1 MLDHKDSPYIRCIGF
16 LYLRYAGKPDHLW
29 SWISRYVV
37 SDDEVFQVQA
47 SSSAAEMTMGEYICQ
62 LFGELEYYGTRLPR
76 LPTDVERDLKVRLL
90 HAKKVEERAK
100 HHAACVRSM
109 DYFQRLGSKVRALYE
124 DEQNPIRWYDAVIDR
139 VITTDPETGEA
150 LKRPR
155 FVVTFPEY
163 GNTETVSLGEIDM
176 TGGEG
181 VGIERGGQWERGG
194 RAGHDEQRG
203 HNRNNN
209 FQRRQYED
217 GYRRGDGQRQH
228 DRDRNRSRSRS
239 RDRGF
244 DNEGGLLEEV
254 LRRERESTTTSG
266 NKAYASRPP
275 STKASLSARSD
286 NRKRATFEDDGEYQ
300 PMRQT
305 PPTPVATTNQE
316 PPPQDKP
323 RREKTP
329 EELAAIAEKKRK
341 LMDKYG

>member
-1 MLDHKDSPYIRCIGF
+1 
-16 LYLRYAGKPDHLW
+16 
-29 SWISRYVV
+29 VV

-90 HAKKVEERAK
+90 HAKKVEDRAK
-100 HHAACVRSM
+100 HHAASVRSM
-109 DYFQRLGSKVRALYE
+109 DHFQRLGSKVRALYE

-139 VITTDPETGEA
+139 VISTDPETGEA

-163 GNTETVSLGEIDM
+163 GNTETVSLGEIDVV
-176 TGGEG
+176 GGEG

-194 RAGHDEQRG
+194 RAGHDEQLG
-203 HNRNNN
+203 HNGNNN
-209 FQRRQYED
+209 YQRRQYKD
-217 GYRRGDGQRQH
+217 GYRRGCSDDQRKH
-228 DRDRNRSRSRS
+228 GRDRNRSRSRS
-239 RDRGF
+239 RDRGV
-244 DNEGGLLEEV
+244 DNKAGLLEEV
-254 LRRERESTTTSG
+254 LRREPQSTTTSG

-275 STKASLSARSD
+275 STKASLSASFN
-286 NRKRATFEDDGEYQ
+286 NRKRASFEDDGEYQ

-305 PPTPVATTNQE
+305 LPTPVATTNQQ
-316 PPPQDKP
+316 PPPLDKL

-329 EELAAIAEKKRK
+329 EEIAAIAEKKRK